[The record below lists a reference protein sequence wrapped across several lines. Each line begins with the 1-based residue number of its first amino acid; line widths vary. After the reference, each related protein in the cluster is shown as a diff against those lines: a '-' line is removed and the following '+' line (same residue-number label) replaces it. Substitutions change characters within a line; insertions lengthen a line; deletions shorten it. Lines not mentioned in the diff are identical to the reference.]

1 MNGPH
6 TIAFPGLGLSFEV
19 DPVAFTMFGLEIK
32 WYGVILTVGIF
43 CALVLFYWY
52 ARKRE
57 ELPEDHLYNLAL
69 FTIPI
74 AIIGARFVY
83 VATKWDQYKG
93 SLSDIIN
100 IRQGG
105 LAIYGG
111 ILFGALTIFVYTRI
125 TKLST
130 LKVMD
135 AVAPAV
141 MVGQIIGRWGNFF
154 NAEAY
159 GYSEGVENL
168 FCRMEITDMY
178 GKTVVCHPTFLYES
192 LWNLVGVL
200 LLCLLFYRHK
210 KFDGEIICLYI
221 GWYGFGRTFIEL
233 LRTDSLYLFG
243 SVKFSVFVGICSV
256 ILCVIGLPVL
266 SRREKRLQAEA
277 TYTAKF
283 RSASVETVGE
293 EPAAE
298 ENPPIEEVT
307 LEDLPTEDLPTP
319 PKNEDIRDE

>member
-1 MNGPH
+1 MH
-6 TIAFPGLGLSFEV
+6 TIAFPGLGLSFEINS
-19 DPVAFTMFGLEIK
+19 VAFTLFGLEIK
-32 WYGVILTVGIF
+32 WYGVIITTGIL
-43 CALVLFYWY
+43 CALLLFYRY
-52 ARKRE
+52 AKKVE
-57 ELPEDHLYNLAL
+57 GLPEDHLYNLAL

-83 VATKWDQYKG
+83 VATKWEQYKG
-93 SLSDIIN
+93 SFSDIIN

-111 ILFGALTIFVYTRI
+111 IIFGALTIFLYTRI

-130 LKVMD
+130 LKAMD

-159 GYSEGVENL
+159 GSSANVET
-168 FCRMEITDMY
+168 FFFRMEITDAY
-178 GKTVVCHPTFLYES
+178 GRTVVCHPTFLYES
-192 LWNLVGVL
+192 LWNLAGL
-200 LLCLLFYRHK
+200 LLICLLFYRRK

-233 LRTDSLYLFG
+233 LRTDSLYLIG
-243 SVKFSVFVGICSV
+243 NLKFSVFVGICSV
-256 ILCVIGLPVL
+256 ILSIIGLTVL
-266 SRREKRLQAEA
+266 SRRAKRLHAEA

-283 RSASVETVGE
+283 RSAMVETVAEEPDVPETPE
-293 EPAAE
+293 EPAAVENDVQE
-298 ENPPIEEVT
+298 EKQEE
-307 LEDLPTEDLPTP
+307 
-319 PKNEDIRDE
+319 